1 LTASELSG
9 AQRGLLATPIGAL
22 QPVRCPC
29 SQPHSLLCSDK
40 LRAEL
45 KYEIDKIQA
54 SQRLDL
60 NLEKGRIR
68 DELLS
73 QNQKAAQTENRLDKE
88 MTNMKTTLEANK
100 NDIVRFA
107 VGAIASTTAIGLGIL
122 RLLI

>member
-1 LTASELSG
+1 LAHCLPALLLIFLLLSCRSE
-9 AQRGLLATPIGAL
+9 
-22 QPVRCPC
+22 
-29 SQPHSLLCSDK
+29 K
-40 LRAEL
+40 LRTEL

-88 MTNMKTTLEANK
+88 MTNMKTVLEANK

>member
-1 LTASELSG
+1 MVRPGTLAHCLPALLLIFLLLSCRSE
-9 AQRGLLATPIGAL
+9 
-22 QPVRCPC
+22 
-29 SQPHSLLCSDK
+29 K
-40 LRAEL
+40 LRTEL

-88 MTNMKTTLEANK
+88 MTNMRTTLEANK